1 MEGFEDTL
9 QRLINHGVEFVVIG
23 GYAAVIHGA
32 IDVTKDLDICCRFS
46 DDNLLRLQDA
56 LDPLH
61 PKFRLVLDVRPLDL
75 RTKVQPPW
83 RNLYLDT
90 DNGVLDC
97 LSEVLAVGDFDAVLA
112 SSERVET
119 SFGTFRVLDVPTLL
133 RAKEA
138 VGRPH
143 DLRTAIQLRCV
154 LDARSGNT
162 DKSSP
167 PPP

>member
-9 QRLINHGVEFVVIG
+9 QRLIEHRVEFVVIG

-46 DDNLLRLQDA
+46 EENLLRLQEA

-61 PKFRLVLDVRPLDL
+61 PKFRMVLQDRPLDL
-75 RTKVQPPW
+75 RTKTQVPW

-97 LSEVLAVGDFDAVLA
+97 LGEVLAVGDFDAVHA
-112 SSERVET
+112 GSELVET
-119 SFGTFRVLDVPTLL
+119 SFGNFRVLDVPTLL

-143 DLRTAIQLRCV
+143 DLRTAVQLRCV
-154 LDARSGNT
+154 LDARRQNT
-162 DKSSP
+162 DNSP
-167 PPP
+167 PTP